1 LKLSDE
7 GRLLLAGRALRSFG
21 FGWLSVVLALYLEAR
36 GFTALEIGAVF
47 TATMVE
53 DAVLSVVLSTIAAR
67 VGPARLMAMT
77 APLIAL
83 GGLLLATADSHWL
96 LVLGAVL
103 GTISPNGQEAGP
115 FAPLEQAL
123 LPGTVRSGPLVRA
136 FGWYNV
142 LAFLPSAL
150 GAASAGGVVGFAI
163 RNGVPEIEAQRGLL
177 LVYAAI
183 GVALTV
189 VYARLARAGASVGLV
204 SPTPLGALGLHRS
217 RRAVLELAGLQSL
230 DAFGGGFIMQSL
242 LAYWFHHR
250 FGAGPEALGALFF
263 GTSLLSA
270 LSFLVAARVAE
281 RVGLLNTMVFTHL
294 PSNLLLVGVPFM
306 PSFETAASL
315 LLLRHV
321 LSQMDVP
328 TRQAFTMAL
337 VAPEERPAAS
347 GLTASA
353 RALAQAGAPLLTGLL
368 LTSAASP
375 APFLLAG
382 GIKSVYDLT
391 LFFRFRSRRP

>member
-1 LKLSDE
+1 MKFGIFYEHQLPRPWAEDSE
-7 GRLLLAGRALRSFG
+7 YRLLQNS
-21 FGWLSVVLALYLEAR
+21 
-36 GFTALEIGAVF
+36 
-47 TATMVE
+47 
-53 DAVLSVVLSTIAAR
+53 
-67 VGPARLMAMT
+67 
-77 APLIAL
+77 
-83 GGLLLATADSHWL
+83 
-96 LVLGAVL
+96 
-103 GTISPNGQEAGP
+103 
-115 FAPLEQAL
+115 LEQIE
-123 LPGTVRSGPLVRA
+123 
-136 FGWYNV
+136 
-142 LAFLPSAL
+142 LADRLGYDFAWEVEHHFLEEYSHSSAPEVFL
-150 GAASAGGVVGFAI
+150 AAASQRTKNI
-163 RNGVPEIEAQRGLL
+163 RLGHGIIQ
-177 LVYAAI
+177 
-183 GVALTV
+183 LTTNH
-189 VYARLARAGASVGLV
+189 
-204 SPTPLGALGLHRS
+204 P
-217 RRAVLELAGLQSL
+217 
-230 DAFGGGFIMQSL
+230 
-242 LAYWFHHR
+242 
-250 FGAGPEALGALFF
+250 
-263 GTSLLSA
+263 
-270 LSFLVAARVAE
+270 ARVAE